1 MAEPRLLLDT
11 SALLALVFREPG
23 FEAVLAAL
31 DGAAIGAVSQAEVV
45 EIAARRGIDPVSAAS
60 WADNLSIPILPFAPA
75 MAARA
80 GALLAQHRRQGMSL
94 GGAACLGCAAELG
107 VPVLTA
113 DRAWATLGVPV
124 EVRLIR

>member
-23 FEAVLAAL
+23 FEVVVGAL
-31 DGAAIGAVSQAEVV
+31 DGAAFGAINQAELV
-45 EIAARRGIDPVSAAS
+45 EIAMRRGIDPAHAAS
-60 WADNLSIPILPFAPA
+60 WADDLSIPILAFTAP

-80 GALLAQHRRQGMSL
+80 GALLAQHRRQGLSL
-94 GGAACLGCAAELG
+94 GDAACLGCAVVLG

-113 DRAWATLGVPV
+113 DRAWAALDLPV